1 MIIIIIINFF
11 AEVYECKS
19 CAHRSSTLS
28 CAIFTC
34 GMLSELIDF
43 ELANDDLKMSTEESA
58 RLSWEIESRSKLSQL
73 MLNLIDVQSIP
84 IYNLTT
90 NEEPARG
97 PVEDV
102 LLAQLGLRSDRL
114 VHLGT
119 PHHPVVPAENL
130 TWLGCFDSE

>member
-1 MIIIIIINFF
+1 MQILCTKIFHSELCNQ
-11 AEVYECKS
+11 
-19 CAHRSSTLS
+19 
-28 CAIFTC
+28 FTC

-43 ELANDDLKMSTEESA
+43 ELAKDDLKMSTEESA

-102 LLAQLGLRSDRL
+102 LLTQLGLRSDRL

-130 TWLGCFDSE
+130 TWLLGCFDSE